1 MKPVSCRRAPS
12 SPKSRPRYLSPAGRG
27 RDWAGWRAAE
37 DLGGLKYA
45 EQEMGP
51 APGTSRPQ
59 QAGSWDGSGAPP
71 PESARIK
78 VGYAHSRAADAKRRS
93 DPARAAADLVN
104 SQRGLHVI
112 VSKAVMA

>member
-1 MKPVSCRRAPS
+1 
-12 SPKSRPRYLSPAGRG
+12 
-27 RDWAGWRAAE
+27 
-37 DLGGLKYA
+37 
-45 EQEMGP
+45 MGP

-71 PESARIK
+71 LENARIK

-104 SQRGLHVI
+104 LQRGLHVI
-112 VSKAVMA
+112 GKHPPKTAGYSKLSLAAR